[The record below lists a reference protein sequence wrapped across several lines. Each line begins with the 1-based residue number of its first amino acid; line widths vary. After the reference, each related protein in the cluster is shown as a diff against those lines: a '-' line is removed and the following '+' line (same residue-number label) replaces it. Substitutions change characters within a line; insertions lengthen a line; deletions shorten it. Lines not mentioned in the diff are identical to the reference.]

1 MTDRTIGTRDSPG
14 RRRTTL
20 RGFGRLSR
28 VSVGRSAGTF
38 RLSFGWRYG
47 GQQQQTKQQSDQ
59 FFHGQDFMLPLGSS
73 QGIMSGVSGDV
84 GRGVIKSASQRPTAM
99 CLSTDVDI

>member
-1 MTDRTIGTRDSPG
+1 
-14 RRRTTL
+14 
-20 RGFGRLSR
+20 
-28 VSVGRSAGTF
+28 VSRSAGTF

-73 QGIMSGVSGDV
+73 QGILIMPGTGIHKNQEAALEDGFVEPGNRV
-84 GRGVIKSASQRPTAM
+84 EQI
-99 CLSTDVDI
+99 LL